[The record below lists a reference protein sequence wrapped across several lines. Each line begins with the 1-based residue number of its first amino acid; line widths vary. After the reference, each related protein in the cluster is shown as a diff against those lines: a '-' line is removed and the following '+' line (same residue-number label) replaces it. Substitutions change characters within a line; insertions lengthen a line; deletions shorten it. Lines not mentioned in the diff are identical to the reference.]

1 MKLHLPKI
9 LRHAVL
15 ACVAAVAG
23 VTTTIGTATF
33 TGGLVAVT
41 LAGHQARA
49 DWSGNTYSLNS
60 ADTTLDASGKEGT
73 VTIMAGDAA
82 TYVLQSLTMAN
93 GQQLLIAQNPEG
105 NKNIEKLTITDLTA
119 TNANITIQ
127 ADQTLALGQA
137 VMTAANKFASIQVEG
152 TLDLTAIENLGVE
165 YGQMAEY
172 SKNWSKMT
180 GSGTVKLAKGLH
192 LQSAGNPY
200 MSFSD
205 YFVWLCQQCPLGP
218 ADPSLLPAAPLR
230 PLLEVIGSE
239 RRQRRNCAFCSVCWP
254 CPGCLPWLS
263 PFTLTL
269 TAEIG
274 ASSTSL
280 LQMQSGLRE
289 AQPVAHRPRSW

>member
-1 MKLHLPKI
+1 MSSRRVHST
-9 LRHAVL
+9 
-15 ACVAAVAG
+15 CS
-23 VTTTIGTATF
+23 
-33 TGGLVAVT
+33 
-41 LAGHQARA
+41 
-49 DWSGNTYSLNS
+49 WSGSEERAARLYSLWNYPMWS
-60 ADTTLDASGKEGT
+60 YFGETSFKDLIAFFFNWT
-73 VTIMAGDAA
+73 VVD
-82 TYVLQSLTMAN
+82 LQS
-93 GQQLLIAQNPEG
+93 
-105 NKNIEKLTITDLTA
+105 
-119 TNANITIQ
+119 
-127 ADQTLALGQA
+127 
-137 VMTAANKFASIQVEG
+137 
-152 TLDLTAIENLGVE
+152 
-165 YGQMAEY
+165 
-172 SKNWSKMT
+172 
-180 GSGTVKLAKGLH
+180 TVSFRCK
-192 LQSAGNPY
+192 QSDGHTHTQISS